1 MKAVHEQKEANR
13 FLEGGVFYP
22 TGHILAAFKDST
34 TAAEAQRALVDGHF
48 PEDHVLAIDSAT
60 MVKEA
65 EENLQ
70 EASFLAAGA
79 SVPARQKQLELAQ
92 QGCHFL
98 LVFAPDDEDQAMAMR
113 LLGGHAVVYA
123 AKYNRLI
130 IENLVKD
137 IQSSASKQA
146 ARTP

>member
-1 MKAVHEQKEANR
+1 MQPVHDQKEANK

-22 TGHILAAFKDST
+22 TGHIVAAFADGK
-34 TAAEAQRALVDGHF
+34 AARKAQEALTRGQW
-48 PEDHVLAIDSAT
+48 PEDHASYVDAAE
-60 MVKEA
+60 MAREA

-70 EASFLAAGA
+70 DASFLAAGA

-92 QGCHFL
+92 SGCHFL
-98 LVFAPDDEDQAMAMR
+98 LIFAPDKDDEKRAMG
-113 LLGGHAVVYA
+113 LLNGHAVVYA

-137 IQSSASKQA
+137 IHSSTPKEA
-146 ARTP
+146 ARAP